1 MGRQDRQLRGVRVR
15 DNIPRV
21 GAVVR
26 DRVPGDRRRCLAN
39 GGAPQGVAPLEG
51 WWRLQWLTFAGLI
64 CIAGMFNLVGWAAVT
79 GVMVASLMVPS
90 EEA

>member
-1 MGRQDRQLRGVRVR
+1 
-15 DNIPRV
+15 
-21 GAVVR
+21 
-26 DRVPGDRRRCLAN
+26 
-39 GGAPQGVAPLEG
+39 
-51 WWRLQWLTFAGLI
+51 LTFAGLI